1 MFANIYPYLTEISLA
16 LITLVCCFVLIKWH
30 TNPNNTFN
38 LTDTLLGPDGKVS
51 LYKIGQAAALIVST
65 WAFIIMVQKDKMT
78 EYYFYGYMGI
88 WSGVNLAKNIFGK
101 ATDGSTSKT

>member
-1 MFANIYPYLTEISLA
+1 MPNLLPYLTEISLA
-16 LITLVCCFVLIKWH
+16 LIALVCVAVLIKWH
-30 TNPNNTFN
+30 TNPTNTFD

-101 ATDGSTSKT
+101 ATDGSTNKT

>member
-1 MFANIYPYLTEISLA
+1 MPNLLPYLTELSLVVISL
-16 LITLVCCFVLIKWH
+16 VCVAVLIKWQ
-30 TNPNNTFN
+30 TNPANTFD
-38 LTDTLLGPDGKVS
+38 LTDTLLGVDGKVS

-78 EYYFYGYMGI
+78 EYYFYGYMAI

>member
-1 MFANIYPYLTEISLA
+1 MPNLLPYLTEISLA
-16 LITLVCCFVLIKWH
+16 LIALVCCTVLIRWQN
-30 TNPNNTFN
+30 NPKNTFD

-78 EYYFYGYMGI
+78 EYYFYGYMAV
-88 WSGVNLAKNIFGK
+88 WSGINLAKNIFGK
-101 ATDGSTSKT
+101 APDGSTSKN